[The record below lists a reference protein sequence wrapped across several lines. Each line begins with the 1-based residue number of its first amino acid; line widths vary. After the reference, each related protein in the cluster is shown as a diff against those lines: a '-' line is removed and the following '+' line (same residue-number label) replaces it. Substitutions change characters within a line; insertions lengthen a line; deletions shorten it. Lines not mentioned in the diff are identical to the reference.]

1 MKFNNKLNLVDYLQ
15 VVNEITNEFFDANT
29 YEYTPQIGEMFAICA
44 YFNHCVELEEE
55 DEIKT
60 HPIVDIMDM
69 EQLYDNDE
77 FMKHYYEEIWNENN
91 YKLTFGNAYDKAI
104 DIVEYK
110 KSDANAFAT
119 AIASG
124 MGAILKSFKDSFSD
138 DEIKR
143 FTEIAEQVT
152 NGKLSGEAIVEAY
165 GNSDRFKEKTEEL
178 STSSEPTVIPFPQK
192 K

>member
-1 MKFNNKLNLVDYLQ
+1 MKFNNKLNLVEYLQ
-15 VVNEITNEFFDANT
+15 VVNEIANEFFDENT

-44 YFNHCVELEEE
+44 YFNHCVELEET
-55 DEIKT
+55 DDIKT

-77 FMKHYYEEIWNENN
+77 FMKHYYEEIWDENN
-91 YKLTFGNAYDKAI
+91 YKLTFGNAYDKAM

-110 KSDANAFAT
+110 KNDANAFAT
-119 AIASG
+119 AISSG
-124 MGAILKSFKDSFSD
+124 MGAILKSFRDSFSD
-138 DEIKR
+138 EEIKK

-165 GNSDRFKEKTEEL
+165 GNSERFKEKTEEL
-178 STSSEPTVIPFPQK
+178 KASSEPSVIPFPQK